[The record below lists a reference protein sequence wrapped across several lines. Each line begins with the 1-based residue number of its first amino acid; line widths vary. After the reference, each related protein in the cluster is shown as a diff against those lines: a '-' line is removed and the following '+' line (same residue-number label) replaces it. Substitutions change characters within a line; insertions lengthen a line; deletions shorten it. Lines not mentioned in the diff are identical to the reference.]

1 MVGVLQ
7 KREEVTKC
15 DVTQAEGSEH
25 SKTVPEH
32 ANTAFLFPHTFY
44 ISDI

>member
-32 ANTAFLFPHTFY
+32 ANTAFLFSHTLHTF
-44 ISDI
+44 DI